1 MSEHPSRFTLALRAA
16 GDLGSAEAAFVDAHL
31 VGCAACLAAADEIER
46 DCTDYGSRAEAEHA
60 RLVAA
65 LAITPQGIETARRS
79 RRAVGIG
86 VAAVALAAA
95 AAIALVVVVPRVR
108 EGVRGPDRIASED
121 IGFKGALAVRIVAKR
136 GETQFAVRQGEVLEA
151 GDALRFVV
159 TAPEPGWVAV
169 LSVEA
174 TGNVSVFYPA
184 ADPWPL
190 RIDDRGRR
198 ELPGSI
204 ILDDARGP
212 ETYVVL
218 YSAAPFSRAAAERAA
233 AALSKGRDEL
243 PDGLEGSAIRVRKI
257 AHGGT

>member
-1 MSEHPSRFTLALRAA
+1 VSEHPSRFTLALRDA
-16 GDLGSAEAAFVDAHL
+16 GDLGPAEAAFVDAHL
-31 VGCAACLAAADEIER
+31 AACPACRAAADEIER
-46 DCTDYGSRAEAEHA
+46 DCADYGSRAEAERA
-60 RLVAA
+60 RLMAA
-65 LAITPQGIETARRS
+65 LANAPQEIETARRS

-95 AAIALVVVVPRVR
+95 AAIALVVVVPRVQ
-108 EGVRGPDRIASED
+108 EGARGPDRIAPED
-121 IGFKGALAVRIVAKR
+121 VGFKGALAVRIVAKR
-136 GETQFAVRQGEVLEA
+136 GEKQFAVRQGEALEA

-159 TAPEPGWVAV
+159 TASEPGWIAV

-174 TGNVSVFYPA
+174 TGGVSVFYPA

-204 ILDDARGP
+204 ILDDARGA

-218 YSAAPFSRAAAERAA
+218 YSTAPFSREAAGRAA
-233 AALSKGRDEL
+233 DALSKGRDEL
-243 PDGLEGSAIRVRKI
+243 PDGLEGSAIRVRKV
-257 AHGGT
+257 ARGGT